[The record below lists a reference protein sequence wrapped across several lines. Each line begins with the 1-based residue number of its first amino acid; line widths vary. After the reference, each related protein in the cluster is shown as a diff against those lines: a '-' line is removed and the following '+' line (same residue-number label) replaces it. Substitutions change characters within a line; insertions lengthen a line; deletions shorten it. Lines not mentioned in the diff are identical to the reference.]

1 MKKNLRNIL
10 AVALGLMTTVAFA
23 QTWNADSRTRI
34 DMSGDH
40 DKMSTSQRAT
50 IGATWGGDDWGIH
63 VSSDFNYMLGD
74 ATTDAETGERVLS
87 ANIYEAY
94 ASTNVMGY
102 ANVTVGRQALN
113 YGSGMILS
121 SNDWANNRTVWDGF
135 TVDLGVDLADITIG
149 YASRTNDATGE
160 LDANGDMDNEM
171 SGNTMYANVGKAD
184 GDWSVNLLILNSGT
198 ELNGEET
205 SSLSA
210 MGLDL
215 TYALMGGDLGLGL
228 SYNTATAEAGDNSTD
243 MDMMDISASYQI
255 NDDFSVTAGQAT
267 YGEEGF
273 TMGGTDF
280 SGGLAGSGQLGYLA
294 ANDEN
299 MYVGV
304 DYGMGDFSMGLT
316 MNMIGNSEDD
326 DYERTVN
333 AFNLGYAMSDNANLG
348 LSWASDKENDD
359 DALNYMWVTLNITP

>member
-1 MKKNLRNIL
+1 
-10 AVALGLMTTVAFA
+10 MTTVAFG
-23 QTWNADSRTRI
+23 QDWDVDSRTRI
-34 DMSGDH
+34 NMSGDNNR
-40 DKMSTSQRAT
+40 METSQRAT

-63 VSSDFNYMLGD
+63 VSTDVNYELGVN
-74 ATTDAETGERVLS
+74 TNGAEVPVNL
-87 ANIYEAY
+87 YEAY

-135 TVDLGVDLADITIG
+135 SIDLGVDLADITIG

-160 LDANGDMDNEM
+160 LDANGEMDNEM

-228 SYNTATAEAGDNSTD
+228 SYNTATTEEGANSTD
-243 MDMMDISASYQI
+243 MDMMDISATYQI

-273 TMGGTDF
+273 VLDGTDF
-280 SGGLAGSGQLGYLA
+280 SGGLENSGQLGYLTDVNYMGGST
-294 ANDEN
+294 ANMEN
-299 MYVGV
+299 MHVGV
-304 DYGMGDFSMGLT
+304 DYAMGDFSMGLT

-333 AFNLGYAMSDNANLG
+333 AFNLGYSMSDNANLG
-348 LSWASDKENDD
+348 LSWASDKVG
-359 DALNYMWVTLNITP
+359 DADAINYMWVTLNVTP

>member
-1 MKKNLRNIL
+1 
-10 AVALGLMTTVAFA
+10 MTTVAFG
-23 QTWNADSRTRI
+23 QDWDVDSRTRI
-34 DMSGDH
+34 DMSGDNNR
-40 DKMSTSQRAT
+40 METSQRAT

-63 VSSDFNYMLGD
+63 VSTDVNYDLGVN
-74 ATTDAETGERVLS
+74 TNSAEVPVNL
-87 ANIYEAY
+87 YEAY

-135 TVDLGVDLADITIG
+135 SIDLGVDLADITIG
-149 YASRTNDATGE
+149 YASRTNDAEGTVA
-160 LDANGDMDNEM
+160 DPEM
-171 SGNTMYANVGKAD
+171 AGNTMYANVGKAD

-228 SYNTATAEAGDNSTD
+228 SYNTATTEAGANSTD

-273 TMGGTDF
+273 ALAGTDF
-280 SGGLAGSGQLGYLA
+280 SGGLAGSGQLGYLG

-316 MNMIGNSEDD
+316 MNMIGDSEDD
-326 DYERTVN
+326 DYDRTVN
-333 AFNLGYAMSDNANLG
+333 AFNLGYSMSDNANLG
-348 LSWASDKENDD
+348 LSWASDKVG
-359 DALNYMWVTLNITP
+359 DADAVNYMWVTLNVTP